1 MQQDNQKSSVDNKL
15 RRHKSNKTKYFK
27 YKYATKN
34 YTVEKKNATDA
45 EKNAYDSVIKHQKPA
60 YDDTNIGTHI
70 STSHGKRKIIIVDE
84 QAEIERT
91 KNENA
96 INFAL
101 VMFTVIAFVVTVI
114 MLVNFF
120 FSTDIGSSV
129 LRHLQGSS
137 GIKGDD
143 YVFGKFE
150 NQVTIGD
157 SYDTVISLLGFPD
170 APQEEDETLFM
181 YYGESY
187 IIIEDETVVGYYKK
201 PGSDFKITVGDA
213 KKDIT
218 RMIFVGDGAKRVVD
232 KLGSPDHYL
241 KHTWI
246 YYGIDV
252 DYVRTNVKNGKTLT
266 INFNDNYEVASFKL
280 E

>member
-1 MQQDNQKSSVDNKL
+1 MQQENQKSSVDNKL
-15 RRHKSNKTKYFK
+15 RRHKIGKANSSK
-27 YKYATKN
+27 YKYTPKN
-34 YTVEKKNATDA
+34 YTVDKKNSSDA
-45 EKNAYDSVIKHQKPA
+45 EKNAYDSVIKHQTPA

-70 STSHGKRKIIIVDE
+70 TTSHGKRKIIIVDE

-101 VMFTVIAFVVTVI
+101 VMFTVIAFVVTVV

-129 LRHLQGSS
+129 LRQMQGSS
-137 GIKGDD
+137 GIKGEN
-143 YVFGKFE
+143 YIFGKFE
-150 NQVTIGD
+150 DHVTIGD
-157 SYDTVISLLGFPD
+157 SYDAVISLLGFPD
-170 APQEEDETLFM
+170 APQEEDGTLFM

-187 IIIEDETVVGYYKK
+187 IIIEDETVVGYYRH
-201 PGSDFKITVGDA
+201 PDSDFKITVGNA

-218 RMIFVGDGAKRVVD
+218 RMIFAGDGAKRVVD

-252 DYVRTNVKNGKTLT
+252 DYVRTSGKNGKTLT
-266 INFNDNYEVASFKL
+266 INFNDDYEVVNFKL